1 MSESV
6 LLTTDA
12 PSLQFENE
20 KRQAQFELGVACAVF
35 LWDDLSTA
43 VASGWGGPESAAKR
57 EWLAGAIVDLFDGQE
72 VATEDIEYRLLTAM
86 IDEFDVTIETGTAF
100 GVAQQIIQVY
110 QECAEDNFTLV
121 QSLFTRFQQHQ
132 PAQQVTVKDDDDEDD
147 NEEHDDEMVDED
159 DDMVD
164 AVETEPKTRIEPEVD
179 EDGFTIVK
187 RR

>member
-35 LWDDLSTA
+35 LWDDLATA
-43 VASGWGGPESAAKR
+43 VANGWGGPESAAKR

-86 IDEFDVTIETGTAF
+86 IDEFDVTVETGTAF
-100 GVAQQIIQVY
+100 PVAQQIVKIY
-110 QECAEDNFTLV
+110 QECAEDNFENV
-121 QSLFTRFQQHQ
+121 QVLFSRFQQAQ
-132 PAQQVTVKDDDDEDD
+132 PAQQVTVNDDDDEEDDEDD
-147 NEEHDDEMVDED
+147 NN

-164 AVETEPKTRIEPEVD
+164 AVSEEPPRNEPEVD

-187 RR
+187 KGRK